1 MRQGNTHTGAPGRN
15 GEEYRRA
22 AALLKAT
29 TELFVLDV
37 VHDADELRRYEE
49 IASYFLPRAAP
60 DDRSFVAERLAIC
73 ADAPSA
79 VIGLLA
85 RDVLAVAT
93 PILKHSPVLSP
104 ADLLRVIAA
113 TGAEHHRLIASRRDL
128 APEVRR
134 ALWLTGD
141 PIVIA
146 LIGDGA
152 ARPAAD
158 ESQPV
163 RIPNPASPQRDRGID
178 PWHFLGL
185 DRAARLKHIASL
197 AARSDALEHINGQ
210 DRIDQAFRS
219 ILGAARIVGFARS
232 GQLSAIIASIS
243 EGLDL
248 PTDLV
253 AAATNDRSGELLAV
267 MLKAMRLDDV
277 QAQQVFLLAS
287 PSGRDIEAFFAIA
300 GLYSCMVPDVA
311 EAMVAEWREAL
322 RPNSAQ
328 GPNVEERRT
337 LPPDHTRAAEGGDGR
352 QARRA

>member
-1 MRQGNTHTGAPGRN
+1 MHQSNTHTGAPGRQ
-15 GEEYRRA
+15 GEDRRRA

-49 IASYFLPRAAP
+49 IASYFLPRATP
-60 DDRSFVAERLAIC
+60 DDRAFVAERLAIC
-73 ADAPSA
+73 GDAPPA

-85 RDVLAVAT
+85 RDVIPVAT
-93 PILKHSPVLSP
+93 PILRHSPVLSP
-104 ADLLRVIAA
+104 TDLLRVIAA
-113 TGAEHHRLIASRRDL
+113 TGAEHHRLVASRRDL

-134 ALWLTGD
+134 ALRLTGD
-141 PIVIA
+141 PEVVA
-146 LIGDGA
+146 LLGEGPAQSAVDEPQPA
-152 ARPAAD
+152 TVSTPAKAR
-158 ESQPV
+158 
-163 RIPNPASPQRDRGID
+163 RDSVID

-185 DRAARLKHIASL
+185 DRAARLKHIAAL
-197 AARSDALEHINGQ
+197 AARSDALDRMNGK

-287 PSGRDIEAFFAIA
+287 PSGREIDAFFAIA
-300 GLYSCMVPDVA
+300 GLYSGMVPDVA

-322 RPNSAQ
+322 LPSVGHGTRL
-328 GPNVEERRT
+328 VERRAT
-337 LPPDHTRAAEGGDGR
+337 PTDVEP
-352 QARRA
+352 QARWA

>member
-1 MRQGNTHTGAPGRN
+1 MHQSNTHPGAPGRQ
-15 GEEYRRA
+15 GEDRRRA

-37 VHDADELRRYEE
+37 VHDADELSRYEE

-60 DDRSFVAERLAIC
+60 DDRAFVAERLAIC
-73 ADAPSA
+73 ADAPPA
-79 VIGLLA
+79 VIALLA
-85 RDVLAVAT
+85 RDVFAVAT
-93 PILKHSPVLSP
+93 PILKHSPVLSST
-104 ADLLRVIAA
+104 DLLRVIAA

-134 ALWLTGD
+134 ALRLTGD
-141 PIVIA
+141 PEVAA
-146 LIGDGA
+146 LIGERRA
-152 ARPAAD
+152 ESAVD
-158 ESQPV
+158 EPQPV
-163 RIPNPASPQRDRGID
+163 HVSAPARPQRDRSVD

-185 DRAARLKHIASL
+185 DRAARLKHIAGL
-197 AARSDALEHINGQ
+197 AARSDALDRVNGK

-287 PSGRDIEAFFAIA
+287 PSGRDIDAFFAIA
-300 GLYSCMVPDVA
+300 GLYSGMVPDVA

-322 RPNSAQ
+322 LPSVGHGTRL
-328 GPNVEERRT
+328 VERRAT
-337 LPPDHTRAAEGGDGR
+337 PTDVEP
-352 QARRA
+352 QARWA